1 MTFNELRVII
11 TVYLRFNKRNM
22 NKLYFNFLFA
32 TILMACSTNKEK
44 LPAGTPVKLEFMET
58 YFPSEINSDWLDAV
72 LVARSKKEEQGI
84 NDSIAA
90 NTPLS
95 EQSKIPSLE
104 LMVQPMGDFSL
115 GAVRKEDRDKV
126 DSILRIK
133 EVREQFPE
141 DLQFMWSMYPE
152 KDMGSN
158 GDEIYLLYAVRK
170 ASLPR
175 EALTGKYIKQAS
187 VGYDEQWGRV
197 TIDITMNEKGTEL
210 WAQMTSDNVNRIIA
224 ICIDGAVISAPRVMN
239 AITQGNT
246 QISGNFTVQQAEEL
260 AGGIN
265 AGRK

>member
-1 MTFNELRVII
+1 MNRNLII
-11 TVYLRFNKRNM
+11 VLFAAALTACSFNK
-22 NKLYFNFLFA
+22 K
-32 TILMACSTNKEK
+32 K
-44 LPAGTPVKLEFMET
+44 LPEGTPVKLEFMET
-58 YFPSEINSDWLDAV
+58 YFPSEITSNWLEAV
-72 LVARSKKEEQGI
+72 IVARAKQKEQGM

-104 LMVQPMGDFSL
+104 MMVQPMGDFSL

-133 EVREQFPE
+133 EVKEQFPE

-152 KDMGSN
+152 KDLGSN
-158 GDEIYLLYAVRK
+158 GDEVYMLYAVRK
-170 ASLPR
+170 ASSQR
-175 EALTGKYIKQAS
+175 EALTGKYIKEAS

-197 TIDITMNEKGTEL
+197 TIDITMNEKGTER
-210 WAQMTSDNVNRIIA
+210 WAQMTTDNINRVIA
-224 ICIDGAVISAPRVMN
+224 ICIDGAVISAPRVMS

-246 QISGNFTVQQAEEL
+246 QITGNFTVQQAEEL

-265 AGRK
+265 AGRKN